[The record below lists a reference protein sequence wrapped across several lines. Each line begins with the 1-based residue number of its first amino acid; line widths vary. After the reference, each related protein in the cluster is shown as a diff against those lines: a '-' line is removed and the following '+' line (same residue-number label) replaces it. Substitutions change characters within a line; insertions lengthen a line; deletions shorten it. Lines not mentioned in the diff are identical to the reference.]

1 MKIYE
6 RILQNFNLKITLIC
20 LQLETTQ
27 QLPFSSLKGF
37 TSRAPNSA
45 FNYLYF
51 IIVAHF
57 RRKIDLELAYSRNP
71 VGFSS
76 LE

>member
-6 RILQNFNLKITLIC
+6 RILQNFNLKITFIC

-37 TSRAPNSA
+37 TSRAPNSE
-45 FNYLYF
+45 FNYLYL